1 VQDAANSV
9 VKAPGKAQ
17 PAGLRP
23 LSLGQQ
29 RLWFIDQLYPNSCA
43 YNLPFKMRLEGR
55 INHSALQSAFTNL
68 VQRHEILRTVL
79 VPKAGLPVGFLLPAR
94 FLDFKYFDLR
104 NCPAEERE
112 SKATGVIDEQS
123 RRPFNMARGPLF
135 RVVLI
140 QLGDNSHVLL
150 HTVPH
155 LAFDAGSIP
164 IMYREVEKLYATAC
178 GNETPVPE
186 LPFQYS
192 DYATWQRQQQTGDEH
207 EKLMQYWIQK
217 LEGSAPREMPSD
229 RPRPSLKTLQGGRY
243 HWALAPDLVQ
253 SATEFFNLHRISAFR
268 GLCAGLMVFLHCYT
282 GGDDLLISSPVATRP
297 PGSEHLI
304 GLFVNTVVFR
314 IQLTDNPNF
323 HEILARVSRT
333 VKEGVV
339 HAALEF
345 DRIIAALNPP
355 RDATR
360 TPLVQLNFRVR
371 KTPYPSLQFP
381 GVNATRAEYVDTGT
395 SKFDLALEF
404 EASEGTSYFEYSTDL
419 FADSTIVRMAE
430 DYQLVL
436 RALVDRPDVP
446 VKQLPEIQELRRARS
461 GV

>member
-1 VQDAANSV
+1 MQDAAKLL
-9 VKAPGKAQ
+9 VKSSGKAKL
-17 PAGLRP
+17 AGLRR

-43 YNLPFKMRLEGR
+43 YNLPFKMRLEGP
-55 INHSALQSAFTNL
+55 INHSALQSAFTKL

-79 VPKAGLPVGFLLPAR
+79 IPKDGRPVGFLLPAQ
-94 FLDFKYFDLR
+94 FLDFNYSDLR
-104 NCPAEERE
+104 NYPKEERDAR
-112 SKATGVIDEQS
+112 ATQLIDEHS
-123 RRPFNMARGPLF
+123 RRPFNLARGPLF

-140 QLGDNSHVLL
+140 QLHQNSHVLL

-164 IMYREVEKLYATAC
+164 IMYREVEKLYANAC
-178 GNETPVPE
+178 GNETPVTD

-192 DYATWQRQQQTGDEH
+192 DYAAWQQQQTGDEY

-229 RPRPSLKTLQGGRY
+229 HPRPSLKTLQGGRY

-282 GGDDLLISSPVATRP
+282 GGDDLLISSPVAMRP
-297 PGSEHLI
+297 AGGEDLI
-304 GLFVNTVVFR
+304 GLFVNTVVLR
-314 IQLTDNPNF
+314 IRLTKNANF
-323 HEILARVSRT
+323 HEILSGVSRT
-333 VKEGVV
+333 VKEGVA

-345 DRIIAALNPP
+345 NRIVAALNPP
-355 RDATR
+355 RDASR

-371 KTPYPSLQFP
+371 KAPYPSLQFP
-381 GVNATRAEYVDTGT
+381 GVNATRAEYVNTGT

-419 FADSTIVRMAE
+419 FEETTIARMA
-430 DYQLVL
+430 DDFQLVL
-436 RALVDRPDVP
+436 RTLVGRPDAP
-446 VKQLPEIQELRRARS
+446 VMELPQIQELRRARS
-461 GV
+461 GR